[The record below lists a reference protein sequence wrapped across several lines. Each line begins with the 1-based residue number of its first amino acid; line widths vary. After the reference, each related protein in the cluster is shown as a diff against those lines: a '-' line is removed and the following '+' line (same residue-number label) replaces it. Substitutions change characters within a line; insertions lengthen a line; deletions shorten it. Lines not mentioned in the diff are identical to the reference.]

1 MAAGSSKAKETRINE
16 PVQLYLAHRRLARAQ
31 LEIQIYTRLLQKELG
46 PSLEKRTLFSLV
58 YINYSKYS
66 PDFEDITKESLPE
79 GGLFAKPLEVS
90 PV

>member
-58 YINYSKYS
+58 LHKLFKVFSRFRGYH
-66 PDFEDITKESLPE
+66 E
-79 GGLFAKPLEVS
+79 GVAS
-90 PV
+90 